1 MTTALNFEVP
11 KSYWVAP
18 AIIVAIFL
26 VFRLYGA
33 YALYSLNHPRA
44 NEPAV
49 IQHLSISQGESP
61 LSHHGTAASSQPMGL
76 MAMLTRPEAAH
87 MS

>member
-1 MTTALNFEVP
+1 MTTALNIKVP
-11 KSYWVAP
+11 KAYWVAP
-18 AIIVAIFL
+18 AILVAIFL
-26 VFRLYGA
+26 GFRLYGA

-49 IQHLSISQGESP
+49 IQRLSISQGESP
-61 LSHHGTAASSQPMGL
+61 LSHRGTAASSQPMEL
-76 MAMLTRPEAAH
+76 MAMPTRPEAAH